1 MEKFSIFTADDREPA
16 ERNTARMFEFTAFL
30 NALSSRRKSHTV
42 TPWTSEDK
50 HETGFIV
57 WYN

>member
-1 MEKFSIFTADDREPA
+1 MKNFIIFTADDREST

-30 NALSSRRKSHTV
+30 NNLSSRRKAHTV